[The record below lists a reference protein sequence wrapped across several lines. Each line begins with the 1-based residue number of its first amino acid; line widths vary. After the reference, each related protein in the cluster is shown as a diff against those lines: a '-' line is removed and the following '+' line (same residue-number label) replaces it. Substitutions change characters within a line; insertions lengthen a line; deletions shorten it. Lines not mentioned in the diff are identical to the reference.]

1 MRLFKNHPLASVLS
15 ASSLLLLAASAS
27 AQMNDPLPNPIDPE
41 NGLIVVSFDEFATL
55 PDIDGETARMMLLSD
70 EPATERLFVNDMRG
84 PLYTVSYDGSDV
96 TLYLDINAPEWDIDV
111 QYGGRERGF
120 QSFVLHPDFGEQGAA
135 GYGHFYTF
143 SDVTDTEP
151 EPDFVPGGGADTH
164 DTVLHRWVANDPSA
178 PTYDGSAPVEMMR
191 FEQPFA
197 NHNGGL
203 LAFNPLVSEG
213 DDDYGILYISSA
225 DGGSGGDPLNLGLDL
240 SSNYGKLLRI
250 DPLGDNSDNGHYG
263 IPADNPFVDEDG
275 VRPEIYAYGMRN
287 PQRFGWDPDNG
298 NLFLADIGQNMIEKV
313 SLVPRGGN
321 LGWRDWEGSFQ
332 FVGQGQ
338 ISMDSPRSDSSVVYP
353 VVEYTRFDPL
363 MQSRAAVTG
372 VHVYRE
378 GEIEPMLDRVFFG
391 DFVTGEIL
399 HFDADDL
406 PQGGN
411 EGISRLLLDDGSGE
425 PKTLLQV
432 IQAKNDEQGQA
443 QVDRTDLRFG
453 TGPDNQFFILNK
465 HDGVIRLLKP
475 QS

>member
-1 MRLFKNHPLASVLS
+1 MRSLINYPLVTALS

-27 AQMNDPLPNPIDPE
+27 AQINDPLPAPIDQE
-41 NGLIVVSFDEFATL
+41 SGLIVVSFDEFASL
-55 PDIDGETARMMLLSD
+55 PDIEGEAARPMLLRE
-70 EPATERLFVNDMRG
+70 EPTTERLFVNDMRG
-84 PLYTVSYDGSDV
+84 PLYSVSYDGSEV
-96 TLYLDINAPEWDIDV
+96 MLYLDINAPEWGIDV
-111 QYGGRERGF
+111 QYSTRERGV
-120 QSFVLHPDFGEQGAA
+120 QSFAFHPDFGRSGAP
-135 GYGHFYTF
+135 GYGHFYTW
-143 SDVTDTEP
+143 SDVTDTQP
-151 EPDFVPGGGADTH
+151 EPDFVPNGGADTH
-164 DTVLHRWVANDPSA
+164 DTVLHRWVASNPAA
-178 PTYDGSAPVEMMR
+178 PTYDGEAPVEMMR

-213 DDDYGILYISSA
+213 DDDYGVLYISSA

-240 SSNYGKLLRI
+240 SSNFSKLLRI
-250 DPLGDNSDNGHYG
+250 DPMGDNSDNGRYG
-263 IPADNPFVDEDG
+263 IPADNPFVGEDG

-378 GEIEPMLDRVFFG
+378 GEIEAMLDRVFFG
-391 DFVTGEIL
+391 DMVTGEIL
-399 HFDADDL
+399 HFDADNL

-425 PKTLLQV
+425 PRTLLQV
-432 IQAKNDEQGQA
+432 IQDKNAEQGRA
-443 QVDRTDLRFG
+443 PAARADMRFG
-453 TGPDNQFFILNK
+453 TGTDNQFFILNK
-465 HDGVIRLLKP
+465 HDGVIRLLK
-475 QS
+475 